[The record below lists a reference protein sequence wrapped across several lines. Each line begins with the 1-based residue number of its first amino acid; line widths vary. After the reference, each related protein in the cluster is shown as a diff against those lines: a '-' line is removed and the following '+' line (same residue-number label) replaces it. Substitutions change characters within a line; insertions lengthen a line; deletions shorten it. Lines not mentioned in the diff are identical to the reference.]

1 MEAEGYTRRLKVT
14 AHGKTELDVVYTN
27 EEATMV
33 QTLAM
38 YEQWLREDEHKFVS
52 LDLEYTKEDPD
63 WDNHLAVVQLAMRT
77 HVLVYHY
84 SW

>member
-1 MEAEGYTRRLKVT
+1 MEGEGYTRRWKVT

-38 YEQWLREDEHKFVS
+38 YEQWLREDEHKFVG
-52 LDLEYTKEDPD
+52 LDLEYTKEDPY
-63 WDNHLAVVQLAMRT
+63 WDNDLAVVQLAMRT